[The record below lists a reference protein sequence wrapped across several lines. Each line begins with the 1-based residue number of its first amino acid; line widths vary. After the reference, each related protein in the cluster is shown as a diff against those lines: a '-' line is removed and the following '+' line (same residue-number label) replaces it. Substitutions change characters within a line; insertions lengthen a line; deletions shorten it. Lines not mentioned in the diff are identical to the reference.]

1 MPLHRHECESCGH
14 RFRILVAHGTKNET
28 PTCPECGGTSTRR
41 MMPLVAVQFKGSGFY
56 KTDHGRKE
64 RSRSD
69 RGSSETESG
78 DSGQTESSRDSK
90 ATEDSK
96 GSETSKTRNE
106 TKDSATS
113 AKTSPTE

>member
-14 RFRILVAHGTKNET
+14 RFRILVAQGAQNET

-56 KTDHGRKE
+56 KTDHGSKDS
-64 RSRSD
+64 SRSD
-69 RGSSETESG
+69 RGTAETESG
-78 DSGQTESSRDSK
+78 DSGGKESSGDSE
-90 ATEDSK
+90 ATEGSK

-106 TKDSATS
+106 SKDSSTS
-113 AKTSPTE
+113 AKTTPTE